1 MPSSSPKSP
10 TVPLVVALVAA
21 LVAAAVAL
29 TPRLTDSPADRSA
42 RAGATEPPARDG
54 TAQEAV
60 PEDDPLARIARREP
74 GDAMALGDPQA
85 PVVMVSYSE
94 FQCPFCGKFA
104 RDTEPELIER
114 FVDDGTLR
122 IEWRD
127 FPYLG
132 PESRT
137 AAIAGRA
144 AAEQDAFW
152 AFHDAM
158 YDRQPA
164 APNTGVVTEQ
174 YVVEVAREAGL
185 DVPRFRRALD
195 DEAASEAVERDFAEG
210 QSLGVTGTP
219 AFLVNGRPVMGAQP
233 LEVFVGVIEDAA
245 AAAR

>member
-1 MPSSSPKSP
+1 MPDRKSP
-10 TVPLVVALVAA
+10 TVPLVVALVAVAVTAA
-21 LVAAAVAL
+21 LAAAQL
-29 TPRLTDSPADRSA
+29 TGTSEGSSTRASVGDRPVPATTQD
-42 RAGATEPPARDG
+42 E
-54 TAQEAV
+54 V
-60 PEDDPLARIARREP
+60 PDDDPLGQIARREP
-74 GDAMALGDPQA
+74 GDPMALGDPQA

-104 RDTEPELIER
+104 RDTEPELIKR
-114 FVDDGTLR
+114 FVQDGTLR

-137 AAIAGRA
+137 AAVAGRA
-144 AAEQDAFW
+144 AAEQDGFW
-152 AFHDAM
+152 AFHDVM
-158 YDRQPA
+158 YARQPA

-174 YVVEVAREAGL
+174 YVVEVARDAGL

-195 DEAASEAVERDFAEG
+195 DRAASDAVARDFAEG
-210 QSLGVTGTP
+210 QSIGVTGTP

-233 LEVFVGVIEDAA
+233 LEVFVSAIEDAA